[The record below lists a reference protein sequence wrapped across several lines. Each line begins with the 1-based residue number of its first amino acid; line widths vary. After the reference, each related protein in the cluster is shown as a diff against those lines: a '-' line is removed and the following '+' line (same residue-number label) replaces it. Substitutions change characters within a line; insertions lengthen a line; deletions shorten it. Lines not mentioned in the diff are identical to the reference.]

1 MTWVTMFVGRI
12 ERKVDPSGRFC
23 VPAKWFKAAGENKFV
38 YVMPDPEKVCL
49 RMIPSSAM
57 DARLAKLRERAQND
71 PETNQALLTI
81 GAVVEQPKVDD
92 EGRIE
97 ISRKLRDFAGIKRR
111 LVMVGGEWYTRLWSP
126 KVFRGEKNN
135 PPPGSL
141 AEVVKAVAQQQAAG
155 FSPSTVAEV

>member
-1 MTWVTMFVGRI
+1 MFDGRI
-12 ERKVDPSGRFC
+12 ERKVDSLGRFR
-23 VPAKWFKAAGENKFV
+23 VPTKWFKTAGENKFV

-81 GAVVEQPKVDD
+81 GAMVEQLKVDA
-92 EGRIE
+92 EGCVE

-111 LVMVGGEWYTRLWSP
+111 LVMVGGEWYTQLWSP
-126 KVFRGEKNN
+126 KELRRRGEK
-135 PPPGSL
+135 
-141 AEVVKAVAQQQAAG
+141 
-155 FSPSTVAEV
+155 

>member
-1 MTWVTMFVGRI
+1 MEQKCADQVFVGRI
-12 ERKVDPSGRFC
+12 ERKVDPSGWFR

-81 GAVVEQPKVDD
+81 GAVVEQLKVDD
-92 EGRIE
+92 EGCVE
-97 ISRKLRDFAGIKRR
+97 ISRKLLDFAGIKQR
-111 LVMVGGEWYTRLWSP
+111 LVMVGGEWYTQLWGP
-126 KVFRGEKNN
+126 KELRRRG
-135 PPPGSL
+135 G
-141 AEVVKAVAQQQAAG
+141 V
-155 FSPSTVAEV
+155 

>member
-1 MTWVTMFVGRI
+1 MFVGRI

-23 VPAKWFKAAGENKFV
+23 VSAKWFKAAGENKFV

-71 PETNQALLTI
+71 PETKQALLTI
-81 GAVVEQPKVDD
+81 GAVVEQLKVDA
-92 EGRIE
+92 EGCIE

-111 LVMVGGEWYTRLWSP
+111 LVMVGGEWYTQLWSP
-126 KVFRGEKNN
+126 KELRRRGEK
-135 PPPGSL
+135 
-141 AEVVKAVAQQQAAG
+141 
-155 FSPSTVAEV
+155 